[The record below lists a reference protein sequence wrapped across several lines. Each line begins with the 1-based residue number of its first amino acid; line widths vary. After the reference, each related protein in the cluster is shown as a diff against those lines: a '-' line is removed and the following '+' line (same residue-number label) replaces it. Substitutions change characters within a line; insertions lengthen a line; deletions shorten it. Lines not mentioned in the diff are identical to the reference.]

1 MKWLL
6 LLSVLAVQIG
16 VHHDEN
22 HRVGCTPGGV
32 EWVR

>member
-6 LLSVLAVQIG
+6 VLSVLVVQIRT
-16 VHHDEN
+16 HHDDN
-22 HRVGCTPGGV
+22 HRVGCMPGGV